1 MKIIYIHQYFKTPLQ
16 SGGTRSYEF
25 AKIMHARGHDVHMIT
40 SYNDTKFKQEIIEG
54 LNIYWL
60 PVSYHNQFG
69 AFKRVISFLKFMFLA
84 FKTAY
89 NIKDAD
95 ICYAS
100 STPLTVGVIAMM
112 LKKFKKIPFVFEV
125 RDLWPEV
132 LIQMKFIKSP
142 ILKKLAYRLEKSV
155 YAASNSIVVLS
166 PGMALG
172 VQKYQLNKE
181 IHLLPNS
188 ADLEL
193 FKPQDRPEHLIETLD
208 LTNKNGIIYFGT
220 INKTNHLEYFI
231 QLAKCS
237 QNKKYNHLKFFLV
250 GEGSEVKRILEM
262 VKELKLEN
270 FVFLESLP
278 KILLNEVLNIMD
290 FSYIS
295 FLKLPV
301 LQTNS
306 PNKFFDSLS
315 AGKICI
321 VNTEGWLKNLVEE
334 NNCGLYADPENHK
347 QAIEE
352 INNLI
357 NDPIKMKNL
366 ATNARILAEKE
377 FDRLLLA
384 GKLVDILE
392 QEIQ

>member
-1 MKIIYIHQYFKTPLQ
+1 
-16 SGGTRSYEF
+16 
-25 AKIMHARGHDVHMIT
+25 MHARGHDVHMIT
-40 SYNDTKFKQEIIEG
+40 SYNDTKFKKEIIEG

-60 PVSYHNQFG
+60 PVSYYNQFG

-357 NDPIKMKNL
+357 YDPIKMKNL

>member
-1 MKIIYIHQYFKTPLQ
+1 M
-16 SGGTRSYEF
+16 
-25 AKIMHARGHDVHMIT
+25 
-40 SYNDTKFKQEIIEG
+40 
-54 LNIYWL
+54 
-60 PVSYHNQFG
+60 
-69 AFKRVISFLKFMFLA
+69 
-84 FKTAY
+84 
-89 NIKDAD
+89 
-95 ICYAS
+95 
-100 STPLTVGVIAMM
+100 
-112 LKKFKKIPFVFEV
+112 
-125 RDLWPEV
+125 
-132 LIQMKFIKSP
+132 
-142 ILKKLAYRLEKSV
+142 
-155 YAASNSIVVLS
+155 VLS

-334 NNCGLYADPENHK
+334 NNCGLYADPENHE

-357 NDPIKMKNL
+357 YDPIKMKNL

>member
-155 YAASNSIVVLS
+155 YAASKSIVVLS

-334 NNCGLYADPENHK
+334 NNCGLYADPENHE

>member
-69 AFKRVISFLKFMFLA
+69 AFKRAISFLKFMFLA

-155 YAASNSIVVLS
+155 YTASNSIVVLS
-166 PGMALG
+166 PGMSLG

-250 GEGSEVKRILEM
+250 GEGSEVRRILEM
-262 VKELKLEN
+262 IKELKLEN

-334 NNCGLYADPENHK
+334 NNCGLYADPENHE

-392 QEIQ
+392 QEI

>member
-1 MKIIYIHQYFKTPLQ
+1 
-16 SGGTRSYEF
+16 
-25 AKIMHARGHDVHMIT
+25 MHARGHDVHMIT

-155 YAASNSIVVLS
+155 YAASKSIVVLS

-334 NNCGLYADPENHK
+334 NNCGLYADPENHE

-357 NDPIKMKNL
+357 YDPIKMKNL